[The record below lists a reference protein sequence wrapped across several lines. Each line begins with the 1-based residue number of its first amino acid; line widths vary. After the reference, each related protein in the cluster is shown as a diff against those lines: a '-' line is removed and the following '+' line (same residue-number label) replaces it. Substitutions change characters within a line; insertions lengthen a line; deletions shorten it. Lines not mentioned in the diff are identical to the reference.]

1 MIRFFIH
8 MKLLTKTFQAKKITV
23 RNGKAVIYTPP
34 ELKEIQSKYI
44 AYLSKHAPEK
54 PLEGAV
60 QLSTIWCFPADKHHT
75 NGNYKTTKPDTDNL
89 VKMLKDCMT
98 QCGFWKDDAQVAVE
112 LITKRYNDVEG
123 ILICAKEIGMK

>member
-8 MKLLTKTFQAKKITV
+8 MKLPTKTFQAKKITV
-23 RNGKAVIYTPP
+23 RNGKAIIYTPP
-34 ELKEIQSKYI
+34 ELKEIQGKYI

-60 QLSTIWCFPADKHHT
+60 QLSTIWCFPEDKHHT
-75 NGNYKTTKPDTDNL
+75 NGNYKTDNL

-112 LITKRYNDVEG
+112 LITKRYNDIEG

>member
-8 MKLLTKTFQAKKITV
+8 MKLPTKTFQAKKITV

-44 AYLSKHAPEK
+44 AHLSKYAPKK

-60 QLSTIWCFPADKHHT
+60 QLSTIWCFPEDKHRT
-75 NGNYKTTKPDTDNL
+75 NGNYKITKPDTDNL

-112 LITKRYNDVEG
+112 LITKRYNEVEG